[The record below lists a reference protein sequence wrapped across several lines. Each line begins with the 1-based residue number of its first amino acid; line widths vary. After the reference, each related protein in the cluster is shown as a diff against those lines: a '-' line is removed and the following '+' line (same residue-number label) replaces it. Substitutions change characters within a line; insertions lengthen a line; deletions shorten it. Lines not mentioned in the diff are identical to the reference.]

1 MLDLKRIQDNLDE
14 LMQMLSA
21 RNFSGGDI
29 SHLKESIAQVK
40 LLKQEADKLRAERNS
55 ASKEIGTLLGS
66 GKKDA
71 AEKRKSEVKD
81 LGDRIAALDADVE
94 KTETA
99 LLDVVIGFPNYIE
112 ADVPVGD
119 ESHNKVVREHGKK
132 REFDFEPQPHYEIGE
147 KLGILDFD
155 RGVKLAG
162 SRFYTYRGLATK
174 LERALMNF
182 MLDLHSKAGYEE
194 VWVPLLVNDAS
205 MTTTGQYPKF
215 KGEYY
220 RLDRD
225 ELSLI
230 PTSEVPLV
238 NLYRDEILPEEE
250 LPLAITAHTSCFRR
264 EAGAAGKDTRG
275 LIRVH
280 QFQKVELIQLAHPD
294 ESRAIHEKMVGH
306 AEEVLKQLG
315 LHYRVVL
322 LSSQDMGA
330 TAAKTYDLE
339 VWMPGLKRYM
349 EISSISNCLDFQARR
364 GMIRFKEKGG
374 KGKPR
379 LVHTLN
385 GSGVAIGRALAAVM
399 ENYQQ
404 KDGTFTVPD
413 VLKKYLPAS

>member
-1 MLDLKRIQDNLDE
+1 MLDLKRIQDNMDE

-21 RNFSGGDI
+21 RKFESGDI
-29 SHLKESIAQVK
+29 SHLRETISQVK

-55 ASKEIGTLLGS
+55 ASKEIGALLGK
-66 GKKDA
+66 GKKEE
-71 AEKRKSEVKD
+71 AEKRKGEVKD
-81 LGDRIAALDADVE
+81 IGDRIAALDADVE
-94 KTETA
+94 KAEA
-99 LLDVVIGFPNYIE
+99 SLLDVVIGFPNYCE
-112 ADVPVGD
+112 PEVPVGD
-119 ESHNKVVREHGKK
+119 ETHNKIVREHGKK
-132 REFDFEPQPHYEIGE
+132 RAFDFAPLPHYDIGE
-147 KLGILDFD
+147 KLGIFDFE

-162 SRFYTYRGLATK
+162 SRFYTYRGLGAK

-182 MLDLHSKAGYEE
+182 MLDLHTKEGGYEE
-194 VWVPLLVNDAS
+194 AWVPLLVNDAS

-238 NLYRDEILPEEE
+238 NLYRDEILAEED
-250 LPLAITAHTSCFRR
+250 LPIAVTAHTSCFRR

-280 QFQKVELIQLAHPD
+280 QFQKVELIQLVHPD
-294 ESRAIHEKMVGH
+294 ESRATHEKMVAH
-306 AEEVLKQLG
+306 AEEVLKRLG

-339 VWMPGLKRYM
+339 VWMPGLGRYM

-385 GSGVAIGRALAAVM
+385 GSGVAIGRALAAVV
-399 ENYQQ
+399 ENHQN
-404 KDGTFTVPD
+404 KDGTFEIPD
-413 VLKKYLPAS
+413 VLKKYL

>member
-1 MLDLKRIQDNLDE
+1 MLDLKRIQDNPEE
-14 LMQMLSA
+14 LESMLQKRRFDA
-21 RNFSGGDI
+21 GNLAG
-29 SHLKESIAQVK
+29 LKELILAVK
-40 LLKQEADKLRAERNS
+40 QLKTDADKIRAERNS
-55 ASKEIGTLLGS
+55 ASKEIGNLIGQ

-71 AEKRKSEVKD
+71 AEKRKSEVKN
-81 LGDRIAALDADVE
+81 LGDQIAELE
-94 KTETA
+94 KRCEEEEAKLTDIVFG
-99 LLDVVIGFPNYIE
+99 LPNFIE
-112 ADVPVGD
+112 PEVPVGD
-119 ESHNKVVREHGKK
+119 VSANKVVREHGKK
-132 REFDFEPQPHYEIGE
+132 REFDFKPQTHFDVGE
-147 KLGILDFD
+147 KLGIFDFE

-162 SRFYTYRGLATK
+162 SRFYTYRGLGAK
-174 LERALMNF
+174 LERALMNY
-182 MLDLHSKAGYEE
+182 MLDLHTSEHGYQEA
-194 VWVPLLVNDAS
+194 WVPILVNDAC

-238 NLYRDEILPEEE
+238 NLYRDEIIEEKDLPIA
-250 LPLAITAHTSCFRR
+250 LTAHTSCFRR

-280 QFQKVELIQLAHPD
+280 QFQKVEMIQLAHPD
-294 ESRAIHEKMVGH
+294 QSREIHEKMVLH
-306 AEEVLKQLG
+306 AEEVLKRLG

-322 LSSQDMGA
+322 LSSGDMGA

-339 VWMPGLKRYM
+339 VWMPGLDRYM

-364 GMIRFKEKGG
+364 GMIRFKESGG

-385 GSGVAIGRALAAVM
+385 GSGVAIGRALAAVV
-399 ENYQQ
+399 ENFQQ
-404 KDGTFTVPD
+404 KDGSIEIPEI
-413 VLKKYLPAS
+413 LKKYI

>member
-1 MLDLKRIQDNLDE
+1 MLDLKRIQDNMEE

-21 RNFSGGDI
+21 RKFESGDV
-29 SHLKESIAQVK
+29 SHLRETIAQVK
-40 LLKQEADKLRAERNS
+40 LLKQEADKIRAERNS
-55 ASKEIGTLLGS
+55 ASKEIGALLGS
-66 GKKDA
+66 GKKEE
-71 AEKRKSEVKD
+71 AEKRKNEVKD
-81 LGDRIAALDADVE
+81 LGDRIAALEADVE
-94 KTETA
+94 KAETS
-99 LLDVVIGFPNYIE
+99 LMDVVIGFPNFIE
-112 ADVPVGD
+112 PEVPVGD
-119 ESHNKVVREHGKK
+119 DTHNRIVREHGKK
-132 REFDFEPQPHYEIGE
+132 ASFDFAPQTHYDIGE
-147 KLGILDFD
+147 KLGIFDFE

-162 SRFYTYRGLATK
+162 SRFYTYRGLGAR

-182 MLDLHSKAGYEE
+182 MLDLHTGEGGYEE
-194 VWVPLLVNDAS
+194 AWVPLLVNDAS

-238 NLYRDEILPEEE
+238 NLYRDEILAEED
-250 LPLAITAHTSCFRR
+250 LPIAITAHTSCFRR

-280 QFQKVELIQLAHPD
+280 QFQKVELVQLVHPD
-294 ESRAIHEKMVGH
+294 QSRAIHEKMVGH
-306 AEEVLKQLG
+306 AEEVLKRLG

-339 VWMPGLKRYM
+339 VWMPGLNRYM

-364 GMIRFKEKGG
+364 GMIRFKG
-374 KGKPR
+374 KTGKDKPR

-385 GSGVAIGRALAAVM
+385 GSGVAIGRALAAVV
-399 ENYQQ
+399 ENHQK
-404 KDGTFTVPD
+404 KDGTFEIPD
-413 VLKKYLPAS
+413 ALKKYL

>member
-1 MLDLKRIQDNLDE
+1 MLDLKRIQDNTDE
-14 LMQMLSA
+14 LMQMLAS
-21 RNFSGGDI
+21 RNFQSGDI
-29 SHLKESIAQVK
+29 SHLREAIAQVK
-40 LLKQEADKLRAERNS
+40 LLKQEADKVRAERNA
-55 ASKEIGTLLGS
+55 ASKEIGALLGA
-66 GKKDA
+66 GKKEA
-71 AEKRKSEVKD
+71 AEKRKTEVKD
-81 LGDRIAALDADVE
+81 LGDRIAALEADVE
-94 KTETA
+94 KAETS

-112 ADVPVGD
+112 PEVPVGD
-119 ESHNKVVREHGKK
+119 ETHNKIIREHGKK
-132 REFDFEPQPHYEIGE
+132 PLFDFEPQAHYDLGE
-147 KLGILDFD
+147 KLGIFDFE

-162 SRFYTYRGLATK
+162 SRFYTYRGLGAK

-182 MLDLHSKAGYEE
+182 MLDLHTKEGGYEE
-194 VWVPLLVNDAS
+194 AWVPLLVNDAS

-238 NLYRDEILPEEE
+238 NLYRDEILAEED
-250 LPLAITAHTSCFRR
+250 LPIAITAHTSCFRR

-280 QFQKVELIQLAHPD
+280 QFQKVELVQLVHPD
-294 ESRAIHEKMVGH
+294 ESRAIHEKMVTQV
-306 AEEVLKQLG
+306 EEVLKRLG

-339 VWMPGLKRYM
+339 VWMPGLNRYM
-349 EISSISNCLDFQARR
+349 EISSVSNCLDFQARR
-364 GMIRFKEKGG
+364 GMIRFKG
-374 KGKPR
+374 KTGKDKPR

-385 GSGVAIGRALAAVM
+385 GSGVAIGRALAAVV
-399 ENYQQ
+399 ENHQK
-404 KDGTFTVPD
+404 KDGTFAIPEALD
-413 VLKKYLPAS
+413 KYL